1 MDQSNLKR
9 KAGVAADRPFTR
21 SSLKPVLLWPS
32 DDEKNAS
39 DAALNDDDEEADTDI
54 EQEQMPLPM
63 PKSNDLVTPAKKMPA
78 QPDALLTPPS
88 THRATRSAAKK
99 LEFLSSFDPIPE
111 SPEVNTP
118 ASPEATPK
126 QPSKA
131 GVKRVSPFH
140 SWQRTKSGASTPPST
155 KQGKKRAFTA
165 HEDDY
170 VGSKRSRSVSIGPD
184 A

>member
-9 KAGVAADRPFTR
+9 KAGVAAERPFTR

-32 DDEKNAS
+32 DEKNAS

-63 PKSNDLVTPAKKMPA
+63 PKFNDLVTPAKKMPA

-99 LEFLSSFDPIPE
+99 LEFLSSFDPISE
-111 SPEVNTP
+111 SPEVTTP

-126 QPSKA
+126 QPFKA
-131 GVKRVSPFH
+131 GVKRGSPFH
-140 SWQRTKSGASTPPST
+140 SWQRTKSRASTSPST
-155 KQGKKRAFTA
+155 KQGKKRAFAA

-170 VGSKRSRSVSIGPD
+170 VGTKRSRSVSIGPD